1 MTRKL
6 VIRGAARADTEEA
19 AEQYEARATD
29 LGLRFTAAVRAAL
42 DRIVA
47 QPESYGVA
55 FRDVRAA
62 LVRRRFPFLVLYQVT
77 PDEVVVIG
85 VIPAKS
91 NPAAW
96 QDRT

>member
-6 VIRGAARADTEEA
+6 VIRGAARADAEAA
-19 AEQYEARATD
+19 AEQYEERATD

-42 DRIVA
+42 DRVVA
-47 QPESYGVA
+47 MPESYGVA

-62 LVRRRFPFLVLYQVT
+62 PVRRFPFLVLYRVS
-77 PDEVVVIG
+77 PDEVEVIG

-91 NPAAW
+91 DPAAW